1 MTYNREFYTIFVV
14 DTRSIR
20 YFCGR
25 KPNDIETDED
35 KEAVIFS
42 LTGPPCTDKPVFLQ
56 RRPLERILSADR
68 ARPVD
73 GQPGEQQGA
82 VDLRPQCPDCHACR
96 VCLSAVFRAGN
107 GRGNPRK
114 QIRRKPL

>member
-42 LTGPPCTDKPVFLQ
+42 LTGTPCTDKPVFHVV
-56 RRPLERILSADR
+56 RHHDGFFVIHPITDIGI
-68 ARPVD
+68 PV
-73 GQPGEQQGA
+73 PISHT
-82 VDLRPQCPDCHACR
+82 V
-96 VCLSAVFRAGN
+96 
-107 GRGNPRK
+107 K
-114 QIRRKPL
+114 

>member
-42 LTGPPCTDKPVFLQ
+42 LLGLLALTSLFSCREDRWKEYYPLTGATCGWT
-56 RRPLERILSADR
+56 A
-68 ARPVD
+68 
-73 GQPGEQQGA
+73 
-82 VDLRPQCPDCHACR
+82 
-96 VCLSAVFRAGN
+96 
-107 GRGNPRK
+107 
-114 QIRRKPL
+114 

>member
-35 KEAVIFS
+35 KEAVIFFPYWDS
-42 LTGPPCTDKPVFLQ
+42 L
-56 RRPLERILSADR
+56 
-68 ARPVD
+68 
-73 GQPGEQQGA
+73 
-82 VDLRPQCPDCHACR
+82 H
-96 VCLSAVFRAGN
+96 
-107 GRGNPRK
+107 
-114 QIRRKPL
+114 

>member
-42 LTGPPCTDKPVFLQ
+42 LTGTPCTDKPVFLR

-73 GQPGEQQGA
+73 GQPDAGSLLIVRGYSGCQQSELFSG
-82 VDLRPQCPDCHACR
+82 
-96 VCLSAVFRAGN
+96 S
-107 GRGNPRK
+107 GRFLKKYLIKKR
-114 QIRRKPL
+114 

>member
-42 LTGPPCTDKPVFLQ
+42 LTGTPCTDKPVFLQ

-73 GQPGEQQGA
+73 GQPDAGSQQRGA
-82 VDLRPQCPDCHACR
+82 EYLQRFVLGAARPR
-96 VCLSAVFRAGN
+96 GGAG
-107 GRGNPRK
+107 RTFPA
-114 QIRRKPL
+114 RRRTG